1 MPSDAGRSLGE
12 LFPVEQETDRFDFEA
27 GAARVGRPNED
38 LPDIGRVCPA
48 LVREGIGLDLVARN
62 DRCVQIPIGLAN
74 TLDVRGV
81 GVLKRHLQVLA
92 RRDAQADLNRM

>member
-62 DRCVQIPIGLAN
+62 DRRLQRLVARAHIFDIRL
-74 TLDVRGV
+74 V
-81 GVLKRHLQVLA
+81 GILKGHP
-92 RRDAQADLNRM
+92 